1 MHLNHGPIC
10 STTFLDDKL
19 LWVAHHLH
27 TGDRSNSS
35 TNYEKKKK
43 KIWNMQVVCLDLFII
58 SMQVKGPISAEH
70 FLMWKHMEVGV
81 VCPTCSYTVGCC
93 FGSLWLVCPT
103 CVYVIIVARNIF
115 SKRKLTFFLKL
126 FFVTILILRWEIF
139 VEIS

>member
-1 MHLNHGPIC
+1 MVSYCEWPIIF
-10 STTFLDDKL
+10 TQVTDPTLPQIMKK
-19 LWVAHHLH
+19 
-27 TGDRSNSS
+27 
-35 TNYEKKKK
+35 KKKK

-115 SKRKLTFFLKL
+115 SKRKLTFF
-126 FFVTILILRWEIF
+126 F
-139 VEIS
+139 